1 MALETIVTDVYLD
14 VYDHDLTPSVIK
26 TIALDNQT
34 RIVRAYLQRNG
45 DVYQPDQNARVVLI
59 ALRPDKIG
67 VEGDGETIELVPA
80 TGDDPAIYG
89 LQAEI
94 TQAMIAVPGM
104 VLFQFRMEVNNEIL
118 RTEIFK
124 ANNEVALDGS
134 TSEWAE
140 QYQGYNLDELVEEI
154 DHIDDE
160 IANLKEDLNTLVG
173 DALPSVNMS
182 ISYTYNGY
190 VKRADGGLS
199 SSSNWRAKG
208 TFSSLKTTTK
218 WLRHSCPTAASTA
231 TTTLGAVASLA
242 FYSAANVDSFIS
254 AVPLKVASGYGL
266 IDATVEVP
274 AGAKYIRYSCHK
286 DYVNSFY
293 ISELSDTEKIV
304 DNEDV
309 QIFTRINHSNEAY
322 GIGAD
327 SMLIKLKR
335 SAFTLGV
342 TNNKTN
348 PTNAWQATWTAYYWL
363 MNHPNAMFAT
373 NCNFSGG
380 VTSQEV
386 EKHHYP
392 LRYNGVDYPE
402 GEDGQPMVGGGQHT
416 RPYLAID
423 TAAQEV
429 KYYPIDTDPTT
440 IPSNYNF
447 AFACG
452 NLLLDDGVVVAG
464 VTENYIDYTGRGPRN
479 VFGWDDDYFYIWFCE
494 GRNDRNGGYK
504 FPEIISRLQSYG
516 VTNAVNLDGGGS
528 VCVCANVPNPVKINE
543 YVDAIKIRPTTL
555 NLNYTY
561 KGDKRLMG
569 QNAKAAIM
577 AYIAQVFK
585 PVKADMLRV
594 LSTIYSDGKVRY
606 VYHDEKGGYYRLETV
621 QNPPT
626 LQYIAFDAYPTLEYS
641 IGDTL
646 DLTGAVVAAAYSDD
660 TVENV
665 TDECIFTPAN
675 GSVLSASDTT
685 LTASYT
691 DGGVSKTV
699 SVPLNVT

>member
-1 MALETIVTDVYLD
+1 MNREFKISLSQECYSDVIYLSQYDDDYSIVLTVLNKYSLADISGYSYQLEGTRPDGLGFTLPGTVSGSKVTIPIDTTLTACAGASIAELVI
-14 VYDHDLTPSVIK
+14 YDGNGFRFGSANVQIIVEPAAHPDSVIDADED
-26 TIALDNQT
+26 TIRGLAAEVQE
-34 RIVRAYLQRNG
+34 IVDTAAETVAASLV
-45 DVYQPDQNARVVLI
+45 DV
-59 ALRPDKIG
+59 
-67 VEGDGETIELVPA
+67 
-80 TGDDPAIYG
+80 
-89 LQAEI
+89 
-94 TQAMIAVPGM
+94 
-104 VLFQFRMEVNNEIL
+104 
-118 RTEIFK
+118 
-124 ANNEVALDGS
+124 
-134 TSEWAE
+134 
-140 QYQGYNLDELVEEI
+140 
-154 DHIDDE
+154 
-160 IANLKEDLNTLVG
+160 KEDVSNLNAQVG

-218 WLRHSCPTAASTA
+218 WLRYSCPTVASSS
-231 TTTLGAVASLA
+231 TTTLNSVASLA

-266 IDATVEVP
+266 VDATVEVP
-274 AGAKYIRYSCHK
+274 AGAKYIRYSCHT

-348 PTNAWQATWTAYYWL
+348 PTNAWQATWNAYYWL
-363 MNHPNAMFAT
+363 MNHPSAMFAT

-380 VTSQEV
+380 VTAQEV

-392 LRYNGVDYPE
+392 LRYAGVDYPE
-402 GEDGQPMVGGGQHT
+402 GEEGQPMVGGGQHT

-429 KYYPIDTDPTT
+429 RYYPIDTDPTT
-440 IPSNYNF
+440 IPSNYDF

-452 NLLLDDGVVVAG
+452 NLLLSNGNVVAG

-504 FPEIISRLQSYG
+504 FPDIISRLQSYG

-528 VCVCANVPNPVKINE
+528 VCICANVPNSVKINE

-594 LSTIYSDGKVRY
+594 LSTIYSGGKVRY
-606 VYHDEKGGYYRLETV
+606 VYHDEKDGYYRLETV

-626 LQYIAFDAYPTLEYS
+626 LQYIEFDTYPALTYS
-641 IGDTL
+641 AGATL
-646 DLTGAVVAAAYSDD
+646 DLSEAVVAAAYSNDV
-660 TVENV
+660 VENV
-665 TDECIFTPAN
+665 TAECVFTPAN
-675 GSVLSASDTT
+675 GTVLSASDNI

-691 DGGVSKTV
+691 DGGVTKTV
-699 SVPLNVT
+699 SVPLTVS